1 MADHHQQ
8 EVNTAKN
15 GTKIRALSWSSD
27 DDDDMVVISHPPTAT
42 STTSVNMKRSH
53 DEKKKAQ
60 QKSKSPTLVET
71 VATAVPSRTIIS
83 TPASFTTPSLFLQKS
98 ISSEDDDENDF
109 RHAVEILDPN
119 KSNQDSA
126 QEVLP
131 ASASPRRLQARAD
144 RRGKQR
150 PANQKISSTQ
160 QTEGATGART
170 AALITITATLQQA
183 KSRDKNDD
191 DDDDDDDGDYWSVED
206 DDDGN
211 DHENRQ
217 PAATASTPIPVAGTN
232 NAQNSGGGGGR
243 ITLSREDIQV
253 CQQLDAE
260 YEQALEEREVGYAA
274 RYNSVRQSACF
285 SVAFMLIYLTLG
297 TLFFVRQAAE
307 TEAWTV
313 SDSLLFSIYTITTV
327 GCKFLAKKKNF
338 IMDIYC
344 SHSTRIFAEAH
355 VFDLFLL
362 FSWIFF
368 SSRTLFTQMA
378 TCKLQKLQCF
388 KCIPYFSF
396 LLALPP

>member
-15 GTKIRALSWSSD
+15 GTKIRASSSS
-27 DDDDMVVISHPPTAT
+27 DDDMVVISHPPAAT
-42 STTSVNMKRSH
+42 NTTSVYMKRSH

-60 QKSKSPTLVET
+60 QQSKSPPLVEQ
-71 VATAVPSRTIIS
+71 AFARTAVPAPS
-83 TPASFTTPSLFLQKS
+83 TTSIPAFTTTPPLLQKS

-109 RHAVEILDPN
+109 RHAVEVLDPN
-119 KSNQDSA
+119 KSSQDSA

-131 ASASPRRLQARAD
+131 TSASPRRLQARAD
-144 RRGKQR
+144 RRGKHR
-150 PANQKISSTQ
+150 PANKKTSTGSIQ

-170 AALITITATLQQA
+170 EAPTSTTTTATLQQS
-183 KSRDKNDD
+183 KSVDKNG
-191 DDDDDDDGDYWSVED
+191 DDDDGDYWSVED

-211 DHENRQ
+211 DHENQQ
-217 PAATASTPIPVAGTN
+217 PAATASTPTPVAGTN
-232 NAQNSGGGGGR
+232 NAQNSGGGGGGGR

-327 GCKFLAKKKNF
+327 GCKFLAKKKDLSW
-338 IMDIYC
+338 I
-344 SHSTRIFAEAH
+344 HSTKLFAYCQTH
-355 VFDLFLL
+355 VFDLFFL

-368 SSRTLFTQMA
+368 SSRTLFT
-378 TCKLQKLQCF
+378 
-388 KCIPYFSF
+388 
-396 LLALPP
+396 